1 MADTTI
7 RQNPFD
13 YIHGYLDNNASF
25 DDNAANVYALFM
37 ESKLDLHVVAELLV
51 EAATMPILAR
61 ENMQLCGALKDM
73 SSRLDAANETIRKY
87 SECPDDSDKP
97 PHGSGSCRFLAFPKG
112 TVVN

>member
-1 MADTTI
+1 MADTV
-7 RQNPFD
+7 NPFD
-13 YIHGYLDNNASF
+13 VLHSLLDPDAAF
-25 DDNAANVYALFM
+25 DDNVARIQALL
-37 ESKLDLHVVAELLV
+37 ESGKLDLHVVAELLV

-97 PHGSGSCRFLAFPKG
+97 PDGSGSCRFLAFPKG